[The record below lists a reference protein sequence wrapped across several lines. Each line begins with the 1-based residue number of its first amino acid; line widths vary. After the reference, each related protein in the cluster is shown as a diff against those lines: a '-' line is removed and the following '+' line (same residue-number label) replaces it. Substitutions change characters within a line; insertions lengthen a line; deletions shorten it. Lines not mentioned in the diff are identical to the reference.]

1 MNRIQKL
8 FSKPKEKVIP
18 FVTAGY
24 PNKNSTVN
32 LVLEMAKAG
41 ADMIEIGIPFSD
53 PQADGPIIQYSS
65 EIALK
70 NKINIEFIFSQISTI
85 RKKTNIP
92 IALFS
97 YFNPILQ
104 YGEEKFLNDCLKH
117 GVDGIILPDLPLEES
132 KNFCKNALILNLSP
146 ILLVAPN
153 TSDERIKT
161 ISKTANHLIYAVTI
175 LGITGGKLSSN
186 IEISNYLNRVRKNST
201 SPFIVGFGISSRKD
215 VIWFNQYSDGAVVG
229 SACIK
234 KIKNNNDPEFTI
246 NQYVKELKGKL

>member
-8 FSKPKEKVIP
+8 FSNPKEKVIP

-24 PNKNSTVN
+24 PNKNSTIN

-41 ADMIEIGIPFSD
+41 ADMIEIGVPFSD

-70 NKINIEFIFSQISTI
+70 NKIDLDFIFSQISAI
-85 RKKTNIP
+85 RKKSDVP

-104 YGEEKFLNDCLKH
+104 YGEKKFLKDCVKH

-132 KNFCKNALILNLSP
+132 KKFCENALILNLSP

-153 TSDERIKT
+153 TTEDRIKT

-175 LGITGGKLSSN
+175 LGITGAKLSSRE
-186 IEISNYLNRVRKNST
+186 EIHNYLNKVKKNSVC
-201 SPFIVGFGISSRKD
+201 PFVVGFGISSRKD
-215 VIWFNQYSDGAVVG
+215 VVWFNKLSDGAVVG
-229 SACIK
+229 SACIN
-234 KIKNNNDPEFTI
+234 KIKKSSNPELSI
-246 NQYVKELKGKL
+246 NKYVKELKGKL

>member
-132 KNFCKNALILNLSP
+132 KKFCKNALILNSSP

-175 LGITGGKLSSN
+175 LGITGGKLSST

-234 KIKNNNDPEFTI
+234 KIKNNNDPESTI

>member
-8 FSKPKEKVIP
+8 FSNPKEKVIP

-41 ADMIEIGIPFSD
+41 ADMIEIGVPFSD

-70 NKINIEFIFSQISTI
+70 NKIDLDFIFSQISAI
-85 RKKTNIP
+85 RKKTDVP

-104 YGEEKFLNDCLKH
+104 YGEKKFLKDCL
-117 GVDGIILPDLPLEES
+117 LP
-132 KNFCKNALILNLSP
+132 
-146 ILLVAPN
+146 V
-153 TSDERIKT
+153 
-161 ISKTANHLIYAVTI
+161 
-175 LGITGGKLSSN
+175 
-186 IEISNYLNRVRKNST
+186 
-201 SPFIVGFGISSRKD
+201 
-215 VIWFNQYSDGAVVG
+215 
-229 SACIK
+229 
-234 KIKNNNDPEFTI
+234 EF
-246 NQYVKELKGKL
+246 LK